1 MVYFKGQN
9 NISSSFE
16 FYFCAGN
23 GKNTRSFS
31 PLTAV
36 LVCAVFSRIYPITTT
51 LFPGKYQTEPWYVR
65 SPTLVTQHTVRHDG
79 SLRVVIDTADFV
91 FVWIVVELVVSSKI
105 FKSRP
110 HIQAQSNTMYDIT
123 RLQAMSGSV
132 QCIKW
137 PYVTSLLHFSVIN
150 APTMRSA
157 VSASVGRYWW
167 SGLAPAMDD

>member
-1 MVYFKGQN
+1 MITLSRRFFPASGWFVFQRSK
-9 NISSSFE
+9 IAF
-16 FYFCAGN
+16 FYFNFFFCGGIKTAGN

-123 RLQAMSGSV
+123 RLQAMSV
-132 QCIKW
+132 C
-137 PYVTSLLHFSVIN
+137 VFSV
-150 APTMRSA
+150 
-157 VSASVGRYWW
+157 
-167 SGLAPAMDD
+167 